1 MHKPIIGGMV
11 GVLLYFPPV
20 DAQPQTQQLNPQLLS
35 QALAAPGSG
44 NTISPLEIQQFA
56 QALKELRKVQME
68 AQKKMVK
75 AIEDERLSPERF
87 QEIGQRRSDPNFPV
101 SEEITQTEQER
112 FDKAFAKIQTIQQD
126 AIVKQRRAITLE
138 GLTLERFN
146 QISQA
151 VEKDPALKQQLQR
164 SL

>member
-1 MHKPIIGGMV
+1 MHKSTIGGLV
-11 GVLLYFPPV
+11 GVLLYFPSV
-20 DAQPQTQQLNPQLLS
+20 GAQPPMQPLSPQLLS
-35 QALAAPGSG
+35 QALPSQASG
-44 NTISPLEIQQFA
+44 NTVTPLEIQQFA

-68 AQKKMVK
+68 TQKKMVK
-75 AIEDERLSPERF
+75 AIEDERLSPARF
-87 QEIGQRRSDPNFPV
+87 QEIGQRRDDPNFPV
-101 SEEITQTEQER
+101 STEITPTEQER
-112 FDKAFAKIQTIQQD
+112 FDKALAKIQTIQQE

-151 VEKDPALKQQLQR
+151 IDKDPALKQQLQR